1 MVIKN
6 PVKSY
11 HDFFFWTQSLFVGEI
26 MKNKSGLR
34 VWINSF
40 LLLGGPPTSI
50 CHFFKGGGGVG
61 GERAKT
67 SPEWKLIITSMTHH
81 ISRTVYH
88 MIMILRY
95 MWAMNST
102 KWTILVYHASYLMN
116 HTLFDCYLRY
126 ICVKW
131 WSLGFFFILS
141 KFSLMCSISH
151 HIIVICGIQV

>member
-1 MVIKN
+1 
-6 PVKSY
+6 
-11 HDFFFWTQSLFVGEI
+11 
-26 MKNKSGLR
+26 
-34 VWINSF
+34 
-40 LLLGGPPTSI
+40 
-50 CHFFKGGGGVG
+50 
-61 GERAKT
+61 
-67 SPEWKLIITSMTHH
+67 MTHH

-141 KFSLMCSISH
+141 KFSLMCSISQEY
-151 HIIVICGIQV
+151 HIIWLSLVLHKYKMMISPCVVFSIFFKILIFQLVSGIKGKKNSPKWQKILLPSISQESNI